1 MLLGFRLDFQDHWKS
16 LVKKVNK
23 TIALLRK
30 FQNILP
36 RSALL
41 TICKFFVRIH
51 LDYDDI
57 IYDEAFNNSFHQKNE
72 SLQYN
77 AALAIT
83 GAITRTSREKIC
95 LELGLESLQ
104 QRRWYRKLCFFFKIY
119 KNQCPKYLFDTI
131 PQSNCQYRP
140 ANA

>member
-1 MLLGFRLDFQDHWKS
+1 MLLDFRLDFQEHWKP
-16 LVKKVNK
+16 LVKKANK
-23 TIALLRK
+23 TVALLRK

-36 RSALL
+36 RSASL
-41 TICKFFVRIH
+41 TIYKCFVRIH

-57 IYDEAFNNSFHQKNE
+57 IYDETFNNSFHQKNE

-83 GAITRTSREKIC
+83 GAIRGTSTEKIYQ
-95 LELGLESLQ
+95 ELGLESLQ
-104 QRRWYRKLCFFFKIY
+104 QRRWYRKLCLLFKIY
-119 KNQCPKYLFDTI
+119 KNQCLKYLFDII

-140 ANA
+140 TNA